1 MSNLSKHIFSLAL
14 AVLVL
19 MIGTGYTCAQE
30 LNATV
35 EINTSR
41 VDGTNKAVFD
51 ELKPA
56 ITSFLN
62 ERRWT
67 NQQYQ
72 PNERIK
78 CGLTIIVNKY
88 NDDTGLA
95 SCEAYINAQ
104 RPVYGSTYNTVTISR
119 KDKNFDF
126 NYHQF
131 DQLNFSDDNIDN
143 TLTALLAYYAY
154 LIIGIDM
161 DTMAPLGG
169 TEILNK
175 AMTVVNNSQSL
186 NIKGWKSFDD
196 NSNRFGI
203 LNDYLEEMFQPF
215 RQMQYKYHREGLD
228 VMTENTDRARNAITE
243 SLNLLKEARDN
254 KPLSTWPQL
263 FTEYKRD
270 ELVGIYHGQSTE
282 SVKQPIYDLLVKL
295 NASQSAY
302 WKELLK

>member
-1 MSNLSKHIFSLAL
+1 MTHTSNHITLCCFCVLAL
-14 AVLVL
+14 IISL
-19 MIGTGYTCAQE
+19 MPLHAQE

-41 VDGTNKAVFD
+41 VDGTNKTVFE

-67 NQQYQ
+67 NQQYRI
-72 PNERIK
+72 NERIK
-78 CGLTIIVNKY
+78 CGFTIIVNKY

-95 SCEAYINAQ
+95 SCEAYISAQ
-104 RPVYGSTYNTVTISR
+104 RPVYGSTYNTVTLSR

-126 NYHQF
+126 YYHQF

-169 TEILNK
+169 TEVLDK

-203 LNDYLEEMFQPF
+203 LNDYMEEMFQPF

-228 VMTENTDRARNAITE
+228 KMTENTDLARNAITE
-243 SLNLLKEARDN
+243 SLNLLKEARDS

-282 SVKQPIYDLLVKL
+282 SIKQPIYDLLVKL

>member
-1 MSNLSKHIFSLAL
+1 MLSFVIVAIMLTMG
-14 AVLVL
+14 VEN
-19 MIGTGYTCAQE
+19 TCAQE

-56 ITSFLN
+56 IISFLN
-62 ERRWT
+62 ERHWT
-67 NQQYQ
+67 NMQYH

-78 CGLTIIVNKY
+78 CGFTIIVNKY

-95 SCEAYINAQ
+95 SCEAYISAQ
-104 RPVYGSTYNTVTISR
+104 RPVYGSTYNTVTFSR

-295 NASQSAY
+295 NAAQSAY

>member
-1 MSNLSKHIFSLAL
+1 MNKLSKQICSFAMAVMSLT
-14 AVLVL
+14 
-19 MIGTGYTCAQE
+19 IGAGNACAQE

-35 EINTSR
+35 EVNTSR

-51 ELKPA
+51 DLKPA

-62 ERRWT
+62 DRRWT
-67 NQQYQ
+67 NMQYNV
-72 PNERIK
+72 NERIK
-78 CGLTIIVNKY
+78 CGITIIVNKY
-88 NDDTGLA
+88 SDDTGLA
-95 SCEAYINAQ
+95 SCEAYISAQ

-126 NYHQF
+126 YYHQF
-131 DQLNFSDDNIDN
+131 DQLNFSDDNVDN
-143 TLTALLAYYAY
+143 ALTALLAYYAY

-161 DTMAPLGG
+161 DTMSPLGG
-169 TEILNK
+169 TEVLDK

-186 NIKGWKSFDD
+186 NIKGWKSFED

-203 LNDYLEEMFQPF
+203 LNDYLEEKFQPF

-228 VMTENTDRARNAITE
+228 VMTQNTDRARNAITE

-282 SVKQPIYDLLVKL
+282 SVKQPIYDFLVKL